1 MRNKNL
7 RISKTLIPLD
17 WNPGDPS
24 SYNEWMKMIVQENLK
39 TNGTAIPQ
47 TPTGFEIPKPKFI
60 GEIIRDGLNDSMEG
74 MNNILV
80 QANKILEG
88 GSR

>member
-17 WNPGDPS
+17 WNPTDPS
-24 SYNEWMKMIVQENLK
+24 SYNEWMKMIAEENLK
-39 TNGTAIPQ
+39 ISGVVIEQSTA
-47 TPTGFEIPKPKFI
+47 GFEIPKPRFI
-60 GEIIRDGLNDSMEG
+60 GEIIREGLNESLEG
-74 MNNILV
+74 MNNILA

>member
-7 RISKTLIPLD
+7 RISRTLIPLD
-17 WNPGDPS
+17 WNPSDSS

-39 TNGTAIPQ
+39 NSGISINQ
-47 TPTGFEIPKPKFI
+47 SISGFEVPKPKFI
-60 GEIIRDGLNDSMEG
+60 SEIIRDGLDEPLEE
-74 MNNILV
+74 MNNILF

-88 GSR
+88 GSK

>member
-7 RISKTLIPLD
+7 RISKTIIPLD

-24 SYNEWMKMIVQENLK
+24 SYNEWMKMVVQENLK
-39 TNGTAIPQ
+39 TTGVAITQ
-47 TPTGFEIPKPKFI
+47 SKSGFEIPKPKFI
-60 GEIIRDGLNDSMEG
+60 SEIIRDGVNSSLVG
-74 MNNILV
+74 MDDVLTE
-80 QANKILEG
+80 ANKILEG

>member
-7 RISKTLIPLD
+7 RISKSIIPLD
-17 WNPGDPS
+17 WNPNDPA

-39 TNGTAIPQ
+39 TNGIAIDSI
-47 TPTGFEIPKPKFI
+47 PTGFEVPKPKFI
-60 GEIIRDGLNDSMEG
+60 SEIIRDGLNDSLEG

>member
-7 RISKTLIPLD
+7 RISKSLIPLD

-39 TNGTAIPQ
+39 NSGIAINQ
-47 TPTGFEIPKPKFI
+47 SLSGFEIPKPKFI
-60 GEIIRDGLNDSMEG
+60 SEIIRDGLSESLEG
-74 MNNILV
+74 MNNILF

-88 GSR
+88 ESR

>member
-17 WNPGDPS
+17 WNPSDPS

-39 TNGTAIPQ
+39 TNGIAIDPI
-47 TPTGFEIPKPKFI
+47 PTGFEIPKPKFI
-60 GEIIRDGLNDSMEG
+60 SEIICDGLNDSMEG